1 MTPPVPGTEKMAA
14 RTLDTLYRS
23 DAQVQMINKRLLTSA
38 HATAEELKMM
48 MNLLKPKFIIPTIGE
63 FRHQYGVKKLAEQI
77 GYDEKEIFI
86 LDNGD
91 VLTIKDKEAYV
102 SKNDI
107 SVGEILIDGTAVGDV
122 NDFVMKDRE
131 LLAEDGALLIVA
143 HVSPKSKVILGEVQ
157 IVTRGFVYIQE
168 SEELLGKVKDMF
180 IEVSKKHLS
189 GKYINW
195 NEYKRDVR
203 NEINRFIY
211 QETRRSPITIPV
223 IISTEG

>member
-1 MTPPVPGTEKMAA
+1 
-14 RTLDTLYRS
+14 L
-23 DAQVQMINKRLLTSA
+23 AQ
-38 HATAEELKMM
+38 E
-48 MNLLKPKFIIPTIGE
+48 
-63 FRHQYGVKKLAEQI
+63 I
-77 GYDEKEIFI
+77 GYSVDDVFI

-91 VLTIKDKEAYV
+91 VLTMKDKEAYV

-107 SVGEILIDGTAVGDV
+107 SIGEILIDGTAVGDV

-143 HVSPKSKVILGEVQ
+143 HVNPKTKTILGDVN

-168 SEELLGKVKDMF
+168 SEVILDKVKAIF
-180 IEVSKKHLS
+180 FEVSKKHLD

-211 QETRRSPITIPV
+211 QEIRRSPITIPV